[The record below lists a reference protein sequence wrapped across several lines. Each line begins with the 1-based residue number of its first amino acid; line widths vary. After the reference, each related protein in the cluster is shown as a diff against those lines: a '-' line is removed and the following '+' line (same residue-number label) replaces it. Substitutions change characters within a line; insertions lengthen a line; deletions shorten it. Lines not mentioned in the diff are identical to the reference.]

1 MYYKYYLMTDI
12 NDKNRNFDWII
23 MTDCPRNRVQLFA
36 TMSHKLCAEG
46 YVNYEGMDFSDCG
59 DKSDY
64 FIKLMEYNGYECRVI
79 DFDMIEWR
87 DKTDEEKMD
96 RLSIGR
102 GLYQI
107 MRVQDNKS

>member
-12 NDKNRNFDWII
+12 NDKHRDFDWLI

-36 TMSHKLCAEG
+36 TMSHKLCNEG
-46 YVNYEGMDFSDCG
+46 YVDYEGMDFSDCRS
-59 DKSDY
+59 KSDY

-87 DKTDEEKMD
+87 SK
-96 RLSIGR
+96 
-102 GLYQI
+102 
-107 MRVQDNKS
+107 